1 MYFCDI
7 FHYFEV
13 IVRSYYHTRTASWSF
28 SFFEK
33 ICDGDGSVGS
43 DGGDDG
49 GGGGWG
55 GGGLRSRN
63 TARPDVTLGVVK
75 WKEVGGTSWEDS
87 IDVGRNVL

>member
-13 IVRSYYHTRTASWSF
+13 IVRSCCRTRTASWCF

-43 DGGDDG
+43 DG